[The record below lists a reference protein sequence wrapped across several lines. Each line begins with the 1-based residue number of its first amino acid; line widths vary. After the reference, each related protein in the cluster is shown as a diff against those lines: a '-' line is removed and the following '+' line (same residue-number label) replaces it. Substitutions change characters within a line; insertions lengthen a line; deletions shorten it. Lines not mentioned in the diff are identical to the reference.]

1 MNNTGFSFENRIK
14 EAKNTEFL
22 NFIPI
27 EYRGMS
33 ILTLLVFCF
42 CFIGFGVYSG
52 MVKREITRL
61 DTDIAE
67 QSKRISSGNNSIND
81 MKTDVALLLQSVTRI
96 EKMLDK
102 KHG

>member
-1 MNNTGFSFENRIK
+1 MD
-14 EAKNTEFL
+14 FL

-52 MVKREITRL
+52 MVKREIARI
-61 DTDIAE
+61 DTDIEE
-67 QSKRISSGNNSIND
+67 QCKRITTGNDSIND